1 MTILAA
7 RTYNYFIIITV
18 LAAAVQTME
27 SIFVYGFAGNDK
39 IVIATMQGSVAE
51 LVIPLSVSSQT
62 RDHMRSSHMFKPVK
76 MMVDKHMSW
85 SSSLQAFECFTLSI
99 PASTL

>member
-1 MTILAA
+1 
-7 RTYNYFIIITV
+7 
-18 LAAAVQTME
+18 ME
-27 SIFVYGFAGNDK
+27 PIFVYGFAGNDK

-62 RDHMRSSHMFKPVK
+62 KDHMRSSHMFKPVK

-85 SSSLQAFECFTLSI
+85 SSSLQAFECFNLSI
-99 PASTL
+99 PASTQA